1 MTVSPPIV
9 LLHGLGRTRY
19 SLWPVAREAA
29 RRGYRVHNFGYPS
42 RRAPIEQLAETVGRR
57 IRELA
62 DTGIVDV
69 VTHSMGGIV
78 IRAAVASGALPAE
91 AVRRVVMLAPPNHG
105 SEIADRLRDFRAYR
119 LATGPAGQQIG
130 TDDESVPRRLPPPP
144 FEVGIIAG
152 RRNTNSLFSRLLGA
166 EGDGKVTVESA
177 HLDGMREIVI
187 VDRSHTFIMWAP
199 DVLAHT
205 FAFLETGRF
214 ATDAP

>member
-1 MTVSPPIV
+1 MDVVSPPIV

-62 DTGIVDV
+62 SSSIVDV

-78 IRAAVASGALPAE
+78 IRAAVAFGALPAE
-91 AVRRVVMLAPPNHG
+91 TVRRVVMLTPPNHG
-105 SEIADRLRDFRAYR
+105 
-119 LATGPAGQQIG
+119 
-130 TDDESVPRRLPPPP
+130 
-144 FEVGIIAG
+144 
-152 RRNTNSLFSRLLGA
+152 
-166 EGDGKVTVESA
+166 
-177 HLDGMREIVI
+177 
-187 VDRSHTFIMWAP
+187 P

-205 FAFLETGRF
+205 FAFLESGRF
-214 ATDAP
+214 ATDAR